1 MKRYLSVFG
10 LAARSSFWQGLALM
24 IVSVAL
30 AGALLYLTSGSVSV
44 HYVDEYGADQTYED
58 DLALSELPKASKM
71 AAPLA
76 GGLGGLCS
84 VLAKSGGG
92 KGAKTGYTM
101 RRLQVR
107 EGTACLLWVVYDF
120 MMLLLFWAL
129 AALVI
134 FGVMTLRMKNMPE
147 PNGIGPQSLI
157 LAYYGSALFA
167 QSPAGGRCSGLGQ
180 PRRGDGGLRRG
191 LRGRG
196 GEGLAGEAR
205 RYRHGH
211 RRDTDRSRLLR
222 GSSTLIILYPAH
234 SGPGYCDRA
243 YHLQLEGRRRG

>member
-30 AGALLYLTSGSVSV
+30 AGVLLYLTPGSVPV
-44 HYVDEYGADQTYED
+44 HYVDEYGANQAYED
-58 DLALSELPKASKM
+58 NLALSELPKASKM

-76 GGLGGLCS
+76 VGLGGLCS

-92 KGAKTGYTM
+92 KGAKTGYTL

-107 EGTACLLWVVYDF
+107 EGTAFLLWVVYDF

-157 LAYYGSALFA
+157 LA
-167 QSPAGGRCSGLGQ
+167 
-180 PRRGDGGLRRG
+180 
-191 LRGRG
+191 
-196 GEGLAGEAR
+196 
-205 RYRHGH
+205 
-211 RRDTDRSRLLR
+211 
-222 GSSTLIILYPAH
+222 
-234 SGPGYCDRA
+234 
-243 YHLQLEGRRRG
+243 

>member
-30 AGALLYLTSGSVSV
+30 AGALLYLTPGSVSV

-157 LAYYGSALFA
+157 LAYYGSALLHNLL
-167 QSPAGGRCSGLGQ
+167 PAGDALAWVS
-180 PRRGDGGLRRG
+180 LRSG

-211 RRDTDRSRLLR
+211 RRDTDRGRLLR

-234 SGPGYCDRA
+234 SGSGYCDRA
-243 YHLQLEGRRRG
+243 YHLQLEGRLRG

>member
-10 LAARSSFWQGLALM
+10 LAARGSFWQGLALM

-30 AGALLYLTSGSVSV
+30 AGALLYLTPGSGPV

-129 AALVI
+129 AAVWQLQP
-134 FGVMTLRMKNMPE
+134 GEPE
-147 PNGIGPQSLI
+147 PVPH
-157 LAYYGSALFA
+157 AAA
-167 QSPAGGRCSGLGQ
+167 AGGKKAAFCLCAAGTGQ
-180 PRRGDGGLRRG
+180 VYGVRRYAVRGAFGRLLYHLAVHNAGELLAVLRR
-191 LRGRG
+191 
-196 GEGLAGEAR
+196 
-205 RYRHGH
+205 
-211 RRDTDRSRLLR
+211 DR
-222 GSSTLIILYPAH
+222 P
-234 SGPGYCDRA
+234 CWN
-243 YHLQLEGRRRG
+243 